1 MLTLSKWVGTHQ
13 ADLSLSLH
21 IFVQM
26 WGGLYPSSLGA
37 YTWISYKWVTHWKT
51 GTVQQNWVCVC
62 LLGFRVINDMLSLF
76 SH

>member
-13 ADLSLSLH
+13 VDLSLSLH

-37 YTWISYKWVTHWKT
+37 YT
-51 GTVQQNWVCVC
+51 
-62 LLGFRVINDMLSLF
+62 
-76 SH
+76 